1 MAELKLRNCP
11 FCGNKIAPTIM
22 TIAEIECDDSDEWA
36 RTHYAVVCNHNH
48 VDTIG
53 CGAST
58 GYYANSPEEAAD
70 IWNRRY
76 DNG

>member
-1 MAELKLRNCP
+1 MAELKPCP
-11 FCGNKIAPTIM
+11 FCGNKIAPTIL
-22 TIAEIECDDSDEWA
+22 TIAEIECYESGKWA
-36 RTHYAVVCNHNH
+36 RTHYAVVCNYNH

-58 GYYANSPEEAAD
+58 GYYANNPEEAAD
-70 IWNRRY
+70 IWNRRA

>member
-22 TIAEIECDDSDEWA
+22 TIGEIECDESDEWA
-36 RTHYAVVCNHNH
+36 RTHYAVVCDHNH
-48 VDTIG
+48 ANTIG

-70 IWNRRY
+70 IWNRRAE
-76 DNG
+76 NG